1 MFQREKG
8 LVPGAGI
15 EPARAN
21 LAHRILSP
29 MRLPVP
35 PSRHLN
41 TVNHSN
47 QFPLFCQASLN
58 FS

>member
-1 MFQREKG
+1 MFQGERS

-35 PSRHLN
+35 PSRHPKLSEI
-41 TVNHSN
+41 VAKPS
-47 QFPLFCQASLN
+47 P
-58 FS
+58 